1 MAEAKK
7 QASRHAETFDGKLD
21 RAPSIAGRISVD
33 NGFGRVGAETING
46 RHRFGH
52 DEQRR
57 FFPPKAAFEARD
69 LTLPMPGKIEIRR
82 PLEHLFARV
91 HLQDLRNAI
100 GTPILADAGDPTNL
114 AGLEKQAW
122 RVGSGPAPRL
132 PTL

>member
-33 NGFGRVGAETING
+33 NGFGRGGAETING

-91 HLQDLRNAI
+91 QLQTRRNVI
-100 GTPILADAGDPTNL
+100 GTLILADLGVQKHM
-114 AGLEKQAW
+114 AGLITEY
-122 RVGSGPAPRL
+122 
-132 PTL
+132 